1 MFKFKKLLLIT
12 LITPLSIF
20 SLLAQKSFQKS
31 VYFETKKATL
41 REIDEAILFEIADT
55 LNEFEDY
62 KIEIFS
68 SAEIGVPKAESK
80 KLSERRAK
88 AVMTYFT
95 QKCIDKN
102 KFSLA
107 IESEASATTLKVSE
121 TEKEQSRR
129 VEILVRYS
137 EKTGLSVFDDSN
149 KEKIESINKVKL
161 NNYENNNETE
171 KTAIQKL
178 YEEIA
183 DKPTVKTVKISKTKT
198 TKVEGEKGTV
208 LLIPSDA
215 LNVPEGSQVT
225 FILREAYKMSDMLAE
240 NLTTRAGD
248 DMLASGGMVKITAML
263 DGKEIQ
269 PVKPFILMMPKDK
282 NEPMRDSMR
291 LFNGVTDST
300 GNVDWQLPD
309 DGGFQLKRDTNYKNI
324 AKKLYNYANLK
335 YNHKFFTDTC
345 SCNKMY
351 VWKITKSSWKY
362 QKKLFKEGKIT
373 EKPPRFIYSNEKPTQ
388 YNFYKINTRSQKSL
402 SDCGDTLS
410 SFCKAIAVSN
420 SPKTF
425 SWQVRHK
432 YIKEWVVYKKRK
444 KGVETKKLLTDV
456 ISYKKYNAKNYYD
469 YLKIMSKHIDSLER
483 EISILGLEKTTLD
496 SLTKFNYDVAL
507 QLYKKRERQK
517 HEKLMDDIV
526 NGKDS
531 SGTNFGIAASYYLF
545 EATDF
550 NWVNCD
556 YFYRNSTNDIINVV
570 TESPNRKNVN
580 ANLLF
585 VKENVILPRNYD
597 DRFLKFSN
605 VEKNKNA
612 VLVSVKIE
620 KEKAYLA
627 MKSVET
633 SEEKV
638 ELKYEE
644 ITPQLLKEKL
654 KTLDKYQI
662 KLFPNPTSDVL
673 NIQVNTVFSKIQ
685 VVNMN
690 GQVVL
695 EEKNLGKS
703 EHQINVSHLPNNIYN
718 IRVFEG
724 EILRGVERTVVS
736 H

>member
-1 MFKFKKLLLIT
+1 MFKIKRLLLIT

-31 VYFETKKATL
+31 IFFETKKSIL
-41 REIDEAILFEIADT
+41 REESEVVLFEIADT
-55 LNEFEDY
+55 LNEFADY

-68 SAEIGVPKAESK
+68 SAESGVTNTESK
-80 KLSERRAK
+80 KISESRAK

-95 QKCIDKN
+95 QKGINRD

-107 IESEASATTLKVSE
+107 IESESSLSSKLSE
-121 TEKEQSRR
+121 AEKAFTRR
-129 VEILVRYS
+129 VEIVVRYS
-137 EKTGLSVFDDSN
+137 EKSTPSVFDSLN
-149 KEKIESINKVKL
+149 TKKIESVSAINSNSYDINGKI
-161 NNYENNNETE
+161 E

-178 YEEIA
+178 FEEIA
-183 DKPTVKTVKISKTKT
+183 DKPTVKTVITSKTKT
-198 TKVEGEKGTV
+198 IKVVGEKGTV

-215 LNVPEGSQVT
+215 LDVPEGSEVT
-225 FILREAYKMSDMLAE
+225 FTLREAYKMSDMLAE

-248 DMLASGGMVKITAML
+248 DMLASGGMVKITATL
-263 DGKEIQ
+263 AGKEIQ
-269 PVKPFILMMPKDK
+269 PVKPFVLMMPKDK

-300 GNVDWQLPD
+300 GYVDWQLPF
-309 DGGFQLKRDTNYKNI
+309 DGGFQLKRDTNYRNL

-335 YNHKFFTDTC
+335 YNYKFFTDTC

-351 VWKITKSSWKY
+351 VWKITKSRWKY
-362 QKKLFKEGKIT
+362 QKRLFTEGKIT
-373 EKPPRFIYSNEKPTQ
+373 EKSPRFIYSNEKPAQ
-388 YNFYKINTRSQKSL
+388 YNFYKINVRNQKLL

-420 SPKTF
+420 SPKSF

-432 YIKEWVVYKKRK
+432 YIKEWEVYKKRK
-444 KGVETKKLLTDV
+444 KGVETRKLLTDV
-456 ISYKKYNAKNYYD
+456 ISYRNYKAKNYYD
-469 YLKIMSKHIDSLER
+469 YLKIMGNHIDSLER
-483 EISILGLEKTTLD
+483 EIVVLGLEKTTLD

-507 QLYKKRERQK
+507 QLYKKREKQK
-517 HEKLMDDIV
+517 NEKLMNDIL

-585 VKENVILPRNYD
+585 IKENVILPRNYD

-620 KEKAYLA
+620 NDKAYLA
-627 MKSVET
+627 MKSVAT
-633 SEEKV
+633 SEAKV

-662 KLFPNPTSDVL
+662 KLFPNPTHDVL
-673 NIQVNTVFSKIQ
+673 NIQVNTNFTKIQ
-685 VVNMN
+685 VVNLN

-695 EEKNLGKS
+695 EDNSGNKS
-703 EHQINVSHLPNNIYN
+703 EHQINVSQIPNNIYTVR
-718 IRVFEG
+718 IFEG
-724 EILRGVERTVVS
+724 EILRGVEKCVIS